1 MKQQQTKIMEKINDK
16 MLTNAAL
23 AFVLTLIVVMLVQG
37 WMAPEY
43 SLTNEQVQQQM
54 LSEEVM
60 VLPVTLKQM
69 NDNGSLAG
77 YTLVDLG
84 ESPTLS
90 ISGGAEVLHIPFQS
104 LLEKQNIK
112 LLKKSDKLLLFGT
125 EESQAMM
132 AGQLLLSKGVK
143 NLKVATNSI
152 SFNNEIV
159 KKTFDPRK
167 AETQTE
173 KARFDYNRYF
183 KGEPSRAKS
192 ASAPGSIPQGVK
204 VVKAAGGC

>member
-1 MKQQQTKIMEKINDK
+1 MEKINDK

-37 WMAPEY
+37 WIAPDY

-54 LSEEVM
+54 LSEDVL
-60 VLPVTLKQM
+60 VLPVDLKQM
-69 NDNGSLAG
+69 KSDGSLSE
-77 YTLVDLG
+77 YTLVDIG
-84 ESPTLS
+84 DAPTLN
-90 ISGGAEVLHIPFQS
+90 ISGSAEILHIPFKS
-104 LLEKQNIK
+104 LLEKKNLS
-112 LLKKSDKLLLFGT
+112 LLKKSEKILLFGT

-143 NLKVATNSI
+143 NLKVASNSI
-152 SFNNEIV
+152 SYNDESV
-159 KKTFDPRK
+159 LKAFDPRK
-167 AETQTE
+167 AETHTE

-183 KGEPSRAKS
+183 KGEPSGAKS
-192 ASAPGSIPQGVK
+192 SSAPGSIPQGVK